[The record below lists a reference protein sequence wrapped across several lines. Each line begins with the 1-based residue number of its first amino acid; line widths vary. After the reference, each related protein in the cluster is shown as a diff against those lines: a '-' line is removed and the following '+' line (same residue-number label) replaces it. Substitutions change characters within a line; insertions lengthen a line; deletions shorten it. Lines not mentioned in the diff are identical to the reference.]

1 MVGVRI
7 VGIGVALPGTESV
20 PGRIVKNQELVG
32 ELVAYRDALVRERRL
47 HPPDEWPALPGEKAA
62 EHEARWKALTTDDA
76 WIRKMTGI
84 YERCVADDC
93 VATSDLATVAA
104 RSALTVAGLPVT
116 AITHLRVGTVLPDY
130 VTTPPTSALVQHK
143 LGMPVRNADGALRHL
158 SGADITC
165 ACSTF
170 LKALEDGYAAVASG
184 LHTHSLVIGADV
196 MSRTVSHRARDPYMI
211 LGDGGGALV
220 LAAADDDAFLG
231 ARSFFAGLDGE
242 HADLITVPMGGT
254 AQPFGDTVRLND
266 PFSHPHKMHMEGHAV
281 KRRFDRL
288 IPEIIETA
296 VQRAGL
302 RLADVH
308 FFALHQANARMLKPA
323 VQKLRRKGFRG
334 IAFSNIRRY
343 GNTTSASVPLVLWEA
358 WQRGGLK
365 PGMLVLAAVFGG
377 GLSWHTALFRWTLPN
392 PART

>member
-130 VTTPPTSALVQHK
+130 VTTPPTMTLFWVHARS
-143 LGMPVRNADGALRHL
+143 
-158 SGADITC
+158 
-165 ACSTF
+165 
-170 LKALEDGYAAVASG
+170 
-184 LHTHSLVIGADV
+184 
-196 MSRTVSHRARDPYMI
+196 SRAWTVSTQISSPCPWA
-211 LGDGGGALV
+211 V
-220 LAAADDDAFLG
+220 LHS
-231 ARSFFAGLDGE
+231 RSATRC
-242 HADLITVPMGGT
+242 ASTTPS
-254 AQPFGDTVRLND
+254 R
-266 PFSHPHKMHMEGHAV
+266 
-281 KRRFDRL
+281 
-288 IPEIIETA
+288 
-296 VQRAGL
+296 
-302 RLADVH
+302 
-308 FFALHQANARMLKPA
+308 
-323 VQKLRRKGFRG
+323 
-334 IAFSNIRRY
+334 IRTRC
-343 GNTTSASVPLVLWEA
+343 TWKAT
-358 WQRGGLK
+358 R
-365 PGMLVLAAVFGG
+365 
-377 GLSWHTALFRWTLPN
+377 
-392 PART
+392 